1 MPHRNKQIVRH
12 MFEPLVTEL
21 FGADGVTAEVFVSD
35 PKDNQCLY
43 SLSVVTSD
51 WLLWEGVRWRSMRK
65 YILVKVNIQ
74 TFRKK

>member
-51 WLLWEGVRWRSMRK
+51 
-65 YILVKVNIQ
+65 
-74 TFRKK
+74 